1 MNQEEY
7 EYFIRGEQM
16 FGPSCVLEQRLRGR
30 IIYNSILLEKVIE
43 KVIAAHFSRY
53 KEITFSRKIKTL
65 KDLLKSSYADL
76 FDQCSWIF
84 DIIDELREIRNEFA
98 HSETTVLIDDAV
110 KYAQGE
116 PIEGITLES
125 WKNGKVEYRVISTK
139 EALGYMDR
147 ALALTVLLNNIY
159 SEIDCRISTKK
170 IGSFNAERI
179 IRVVNNVY
187 RYACLRKPI

>member
-16 FGPSCVLEQRLRGR
+16 FGPSFVLEQRLRGR

-43 KVIAAHFSRY
+43 KIIAAHSSQN
-53 KEITFSRKIKTL
+53 KEVPFSRKVKIL

-110 KYAQGE
+110 KYAQGA

-125 WKNGKVEYRVISTK
+125 WKNGKVEYKVIPTK
-139 EALGYMDR
+139 KALEYMDR
-147 ALALTVLLNNIY
+147 ALALTILLNNIY
-159 SEIDCRISTKK
+159 SEIDYRISTKK
-170 IGSFNAERI
+170 VGSFNAERI
-179 IRVVNNVY
+179 VRVVNNVY
-187 RYACLRKPI
+187 HYAHLKKEN